1 MEIVNLNQITGL
13 SVLKGRLTIDLEE
26 GIDTIPALVRKKGL
40 TNLILDFQMMDHM
53 NSDAVMAL
61 VKLLTF
67 ARRDKINL
75 FEYGLSSE
83 YREIFMLT
91 GLDSSLISLTGD
103 SNYHEILSDSD
114 FRKLA
119 VKSGK
124 KGKQNIL
131 GWAKNVSRLKVT
143 EIPEGAMNK
152 NVNNRKVIGP
162 LQGFGQLWEKRYLL
176 NIESPAPKPEEVI
189 TVMKQHFP
197 EFQPSINRFYP
208 SKKGIAPGETVLI
221 DSKTPGGFVFT
232 GVLVLYADDTSFSL
246 MTPQGHPEAG
256 WVTFSA
262 IQRKKLIEVMIR
274 GVARAS
280 DPFFEL
286 AFTIAGSKLQ
296 EGIWK
301 HVLSSLAH
309 HLGVEDNV
317 SMEKT
322 KVDSSFM
329 WMNAMNL
336 WYNAQIRSLP
346 YNIVYMTR
354 KKRRKNN
361 RH

>member
-1 MEIVNLNQITGL
+1 MEILNLNQITGL
-13 SVLKGRLTIDLEE
+13 SSLKGRLTIDLEE
-26 GIDTIPALVRKKGL
+26 GIETAPSLARRKGL
-40 TNLILDFQMMDHM
+40 KNLILDFQMMDHM

-61 VKLLTF
+61 VKLSIF
-67 ARRDKINL
+67 ARREKINL
-75 FEYGLSSE
+75 FEYGLSSK
-83 YREIFMLT
+83 YREIFVLT
-91 GLDSSLISLTGD
+91 GLDSSLVSLTGD
-103 SNYHEILSDSD
+103 SNHHEILSDSD
-114 FRKLA
+114 FRKLP

-124 KGKQNIL
+124 KGKQDIL
-131 GWAKNVSRLKVT
+131 GWAKNITRLKVT
-143 EIPEGAMNK
+143 EKPEGAMNK
-152 NVNNRKVIGP
+152 NVNNRRVIGP
-162 LQGFGQLWEKRYLL
+162 IQGFGQLWEKRYLL
-176 NIESPAPKPEEVI
+176 NIESPALKPEEII
-189 TVMKQHFP
+189 TAMKQHFP
-197 EFQPSINRFYP
+197 EFQPLINRFYP
-208 SKKGIAPGETVLI
+208 TKNGIAPGEVVLI

-262 IQRKKLIEVMIR
+262 IQKKKLIEVMIR

-286 AFTIAGSKLQ
+286 AFSIAGSKLQ

-317 SMEKT
+317 RIEKT
-322 KVDSSFM
+322 KIDSSFK
-329 WMNAMNL
+329 WKNILNL

-346 YNIVYMTR
+346 YNIGYVAR
-354 KKRRKNN
+354 KKPEKD
-361 RH
+361 